1 MLPKID
7 GYEVCREIRRRSDLP
22 IIMLTARDE
31 AIDKIL
37 GLELGADDYMTK
49 P

>member
-1 MLPKID
+1 
-7 GYEVCREIRRRSDLP
+7 VP

-31 AIDKIL
+31 DIDKII